1 MIPTSIELGN
11 FGSATTSGILW
22 FLGGIVTMVGLTV
35 GGLRWRRRLAPD
47 PFRGTPMPP
56 QSDSSSSQPEKKG

>member
-1 MIPTSIELGN
+1 MIPSSIELGN

-35 GGLRWRRRLAPD
+35 GGLRWRQRFAPD
-47 PFRGTPMPP
+47 PFRGTPP
-56 QSDSSSSQPEKKG
+56 QSDSSSSQPEKKE

>member
-22 FLGGIVTMVGLTV
+22 FMGGIVTMVGLTV
-35 GGLRWRRRLAPD
+35 GGLRWRRRFAPD
-47 PFRGTPMPP
+47 PFRDTSTPP
-56 QSDSSSSQPEKKG
+56 QSGNSSPSDKKE